1 MQSNRLIPE
10 RPVPAFAAAKRLFT
24 SLPALAMA
32 CAWLTACSGIP
43 VSSLPKLLNLNAQLL
58 DARPAEF
65 SIAIQIDARMVP
77 PPGSAPVLEVSV
89 VPNVNNAFEDI
100 NKKIPL
106 NLANAGPTTDANL
119 LPVSLGLQAA
129 PNGRR
134 WLIYNFAP
142 PAQAELTQIQN
153 TIKKLMNDKKAGTGP
168 GRGGGKI
175 SVGIAQDSMI
185 GRDAAFANTRW
196 ESWLQS
202 RKAEGFFEL
211 WSGTVGGLLKQT
223 GLGRAPPTT
232 PAPQK

>member
-1 MQSNRLIPE
+1 MRSCWMPDPPSSALPFRLTHAWC
-10 RPVPAFAAAKRLFT
+10 RHPVVRRCWK
-24 SLPALAMA
+24 
-32 CAWLTACSGIP
+32 C
-43 VSSLPKLLNLNAQLL
+43 QL
-58 DARPAEF
+58 R
-65 SIAIQIDARMVP
+65 
-77 PPGSAPVLEVSV
+77 
-89 VPNVNNAFEDI
+89 PNVNNAFEDI

-153 TIKKLMNDKKAGTGP
+153 TIKKLINDKKAGTGP